1 MGSKGWNLKFS
12 LSRSD
17 KSTSVGYPFYRP
29 MCNCTISDHR
39 SLNLR
44 CPLRLFNER
53 SINTSDFLVL
63 KLLYHT
69 VCFGH
74 SSTICIKFIVIGSF
88 IVRCPG
94 IKDNNTFFWL
104 SQGIYSLF
112 VFWYRWSNKWGIH
125 IKYLTINS
133 HAIVDILK

>member
-1 MGSKGWNLKFS
+1 
-12 LSRSD
+12 
-17 KSTSVGYPFYRP
+17 

-104 SQGIYSLF
+104 SQGIYSFLSSGQSWIF
-112 VFWYRWSNKWGIH
+112 SNSLIIPTSKMPQT
-125 IKYLTINS
+125 LADVNDTS
-133 HAIVDILK
+133 A